1 MNPRTIASEST
12 TLSDDSE
19 ELASHMKDLMMFLS
33 ENLEYARDEMKKY
46 ADVHRRPSPSYK
58 PGDKV
63 MLSTENIKSRR
74 PKAKWSDKRM
84 GPFMIVKEAHPE
96 SDAYVLDIPTSWQI
110 HPVFHAS
117 LLTRFIEDHVPERSQ
132 PPPPSV
138 MVDGHEEFVIEK
150 FLDWKPTRGNAMQFL
165 VKWLGYDDPKENS
178 WMHEGYLEECGTHL
192 EDFFKR
198 CPEARDYFE
207 NRTRVPPK
215 KKRRAR
221 S

>member
-1 MNPRTIASEST
+1 
-12 TLSDDSE
+12 
-19 ELASHMKDLMMFLS
+19 
-33 ENLEYARDEMKKY
+33 NLEYARDEMKKY
-46 ADVHRRPSPSYK
+46 ADIHRRPSPSYK

-96 SDAYVLDIPTSWQI
+96 I
-110 HPVFHAS
+110 
-117 LLTRFIEDHVPERSQ
+117 
-132 PPPPSV
+132 

-150 FLDWKPTRGNAMQFL
+150 FLDWKPTRGNAIQFL

>member
-1 MNPRTIASEST
+1 
-12 TLSDDSE
+12 
-19 ELASHMKDLMMFLS
+19 
-33 ENLEYARDEMKKY
+33 Y
-46 ADVHRRPSPSYK
+46 
-58 PGDKV
+58 
-63 MLSTENIKSRR
+63 
-74 PKAKWSDKRM
+74 
-84 GPFMIVKEAHPE
+84 PE
-96 SDAYVLDIPTSWQI
+96 SDAYVLDIPTLWQI

-117 LLTRFIEDHVPERSQ
+117 LLTQFIEDPVPERSQ

-138 MVDGHEEFVIEK
+138 MVDGHEEFVIKK
-150 FLDWKPTRGNAMQFL
+150 FLDWKPTQGNAMQFL
-165 VKWLGYDDPKENS
+165 VKWLGHDDPKENS